1 MTKFINNFIPFSLK
15 ANEHFG
21 YSCIALSKIAKASSY
36 FLSFTEHAPF
46 KIDSIFIFFNYIFYQ
61 SYYSEAPDFN
71 VNFQFDSFQKVW
83 LNFWL
88 FFIF

>member
-61 SYYSEAPDFN
+61 SYTQYKVLAP
-71 VNFQFDSFQKVW
+71 
-83 LNFWL
+83 L
-88 FFIF
+88 FFMYKYY